1 MVWVNGCPVTHKEV
15 KMEIIFKM
23 SREIGNASG
32 KIENAL
38 DKCIEVLEAHAE
50 IINDDVIPD
59 SVCIHEIIDEL
70 KELNTSIDEK
80 LLTYQLQIQG
90 EE

>member
-1 MVWVNGCPVTHKEV
+1 HKEV

-38 DKCIEVLEAHAE
+38 DKCIEVLEAHAQ

>member
-1 MVWVNGCPVTHKEV
+1 
-15 KMEIIFKM
+15 MELIFKM
-23 SREIGNASG
+23 SNDIGNASA
-32 KIENAL
+32 KIESTLEN
-38 DKCIEVLEAHAE
+38 CIQTLEAYAE

-59 SVCIHEIIDEL
+59 GVCIHEIIDEL
-70 KELNTSIDEK
+70 KELNTNIDEK

>member
-1 MVWVNGCPVTHKEV
+1 
-15 KMEIIFKM
+15 MEIIFKM
-23 SREIGNASG
+23 SREIGNANA

-38 DKCIEVLEAHAE
+38 DKCIEILEAHAK

-59 SVCIHEIIDEL
+59 GVCIHEIIDEL
-70 KELNTSIDEK
+70 KELNTDIDEK
-80 LLTYQLQIQG
+80 LLTYQLRIQG

>member
-1 MVWVNGCPVTHKEV
+1 
-15 KMEIIFKM
+15 MEIIFKM

-32 KIENAL
+32 KIESAL

-50 IINDDVIPD
+50 IVNPDVVPD
-59 SVCIHEIIDEL
+59 GVCIHEMIDEL
-70 KELNTSIDEK
+70 KELNTNIDEK
-80 LLTYQLQIQG
+80 LLTYQLRIQG